1 MGDILVLIQ
10 YFLNVSGDNC
20 FVIIVVVVMGCTG
33 SVFVQGTVCRERQV
47 RISGVHYFM
56 LTFGTSAT
64 CVLFCGVPHMTRVW
78 MKTSCACMI
87 VSNVVSMCPSI
98 ISIVELFVW
107 TWWSLAQQ
115 SVGSRLL

>member
-20 FVIIVVVVMGCTG
+20 FVIIFVVVMGCTG

-64 CVLFCGVPHMTRVW
+64 CVLFCGMLHMTTGW
-78 MKTSCACMI
+78 TKTGCTCMI
-87 VSNVVSMCPSI
+87 VSNVVSMHPTI
-98 ISIVELFVW
+98 IPIFELFI
-107 TWWSLAQQ
+107 
-115 SVGSRLL
+115 